1 MSTATPFLMFQGQ
14 AQAAI
19 DRYVAV
25 LPNTQVLHMAR
36 HDGAGTGE
44 GSVKLARVA
53 ICGNT
58 FLFSDSPPV
67 HAFSFTPSCSVFI
80 DCDSREQQQRI
91 FRRFEQADGV
101 NTQIRFGGSGLGL
114 AISRDLAALMDGAL
128 TVTSLP

>member
-25 LPNTQVLHMAR
+25 LPNTRVLQMTR
-36 HDGAGTGE
+36 HDGAGTGG

-91 FRRFEQADGV
+91 FDALADGGQV
-101 NTQIRFGGSGLGL
+101 RMPLDDYGFSRCFGWTDDRFGVSWQ
-114 AISRDLAALMDGAL
+114 IN
-128 TVTSLP
+128 LPA